1 MFLYYITKAAQSK
14 YLIIKQTVE
23 LAAFVEHERF
33 NIHVELRRL
42 NQRNHFYRS
51 KVQIQVDSN
60 PYTISEQLHKTTF
73 RL

>member
-1 MFLYYITKAAQSK
+1 MRDKQGNKKNKKTKT
-14 YLIIKQTVE
+14 IE

-33 NIHVELRRL
+33 SIELRRL

>member
-14 YLIIKQTVE
+14 YLIIKQTIE

-33 NIHVELRRL
+33 SIELRRL

-51 KVQIQVDSN
+51 KVQIQILHN
-60 PYTISEQLHKTTF
+60 QRTITQNDI
-73 RL
+73 

>member
-23 LAAFVEHERF
+23 LATFVDHERF
-33 NIHVELRRL
+33 NIECRRL